1 MYKIY
6 ALIYLNCER
15 FKKTAKKVF
24 FLPIQILAF
33 AMNIKENI
41 KTLIIK
47 KPLKLDCGQIIDD
60 YPLAYETYGS
70 LNEKKDNAILV
81 CHALTGDQFVT
92 GLNPITQKEGWWS
105 YAVGP
110 NKSIDTN
117 KYFVIC
123 ANVIGGCMG
132 SFGPSHINPK
142 TNEVYGTDFPVIT
155 INDIVN
161 AQINLLE
168 HFGIEKLFSV
178 VGGSMGGMQVLQFV
192 SNFPEKTKTA
202 VPIACT
208 SSHSAQNIAFN
219 ELGRQ
224 AITADH
230 NWMDGKYSLKNT
242 VPDKG
247 LAVARMAAHITYLS
261 KKGLQEKF
269 GRKLQE
275 RDDLKFG
282 FDADFQIESYLRYQG
297 SVFVDRFDANSYLYI
312 TRAMDYFDLVKQ
324 FDGNLSSA
332 FKNTKA
338 KFFVI
343 SFTSDWLYPTQ
354 ENKDIVIALNAIGAN
369 VGFVEIDSDKGH
381 DSFLLDVPDF
391 LATLKNFLDKSYI
404 E

>member
-1 MYKIY
+1 
-6 ALIYLNCER
+6 
-15 FKKTAKKVF
+15 
-24 FLPIQILAF
+24 
-33 AMNIKENI
+33 MNYRENI
-41 KTLIIK
+41 KKLIIK
-47 KPLKLDCGQIIDD
+47 KPLKLDCGQLINN
-60 YPLAYETYGS
+60 YPLAYETYGT
-70 LNEKKDNAILV
+70 LNENKDNAILIF
-81 CHALTGDQFVT
+81 HALTGDQFVT
-92 GLNPITQKEGWWS
+92 DINPITKKDGWWS

-110 NKSIDTN
+110 KKSIDTN

-132 SFGPSHINPK
+132 SFGPSDINPK
-142 TNEVYGTDFPVIT
+142 TNKIYGIDFPVIT
-155 INDIVN
+155 INDMVN

-168 HFGIEKLFSV
+168 HFQIEKLFAV

-192 SNFPEKTKTA
+192 SNFPDKTKTA
-202 VPIACT
+202 IPIACT

-224 AITADH
+224 AITADR
-230 NWMDGKYSLKNT
+230 NWLNGKYLSKST

-275 RDDLKFG
+275 RDVLKFG

-312 TRAMDYFDLVKQ
+312 TRAMDYFDLAKR
-324 FDGNLSSA
+324 FNGNLSKA
-332 FKNTKA
+332 FENTNV
-338 KFFVI
+338 KFFII

-354 ENKDIVIALNAIGAN
+354 ENKDIVIALNAIGAD
-369 VGFVEIDSDKGH
+369 VGFVEITSDKGH
-381 DSFLLDVPDF
+381 DSFLLNVPDF
-391 LATLKNFLDKSYI
+391 LETLKNFLDKSYKK
-404 E
+404 